1 MKTKT
6 EKSVVLYDFESK
18 NNINDT
24 VKKNGEK
31 NKYCNV
37 LKVLLK
43 NYNKMKKQ
51 IQIFETVLMQSG
63 LSICEEGATIEQI
76 ARQIA
81 EQISKQNVQMA
92 KDATK
97 LTVAYLK
104 SKYILHILDDALN
117 ELQTFENGPIQRA
130 VLEEIY
136 INDTLRDDIEIV
148 LEERGFPLSRATA
161 YRILASALENLSV
174 LIWGYEA
181 IKCQETEELFS
192 QEFLTLL
199 DTLAA

>member
-1 MKTKT
+1 MKTQT
-6 EKSVVLYDFESK
+6 EKSVVFFDLKSK
-18 NNINDT
+18 NDINDKA
-24 VKKNGEK
+24 KKNGEK

-51 IQIFETVLMQSG
+51 IQIFETLLIQSG
-63 LSICEEGATIEQI
+63 LSVYEEGATIEQI

-81 EQISKQNVQMA
+81 KQISKQNMQMA
-92 KDATK
+92 NGAME

-104 SKYILHILDDALN
+104 NKYILRILDDALK
-117 ELQTFENGPIQRA
+117 ELQTFENGPIQCA
-130 VLEEIY
+130 VLEELY

-199 DTLAA
+199 DNLAA